1 MRKKPAGERP
11 LGELIEAGTAYLD
24 RHGVPCPRVVCEL
37 LAGRLLGCPRLDLQ
51 LRLQLPVGTA
61 RAAALRRGLARAGAG
76 EPVQYVLGEWAFR
89 GLTLAT
95 DRRALIPRP
104 ETEQLVDLVLAAAD
118 LWACTAALVVDAGT
132 GSGCIALSLARERPQ
147 ARLVATDISP
157 PALELARANAA
168 RCGVTARVEFREEA
182 GCGAFPAGSVDAVV
196 SNPPYIASGVVPTLE
211 RHIREHEPLAALDGG
226 PDGLVCL
233 RAITRDAALVLRP
246 GGHLFFEIGDDQ
258 GTAVREI
265 LETHGFA
272 DISVTADWAGRTRF
286 AAARMR
292 GL

>member
-24 RHGVPCPRVVCEL
+24 RRGVPCPRVVCEL

-51 LRLQLPVGTA
+51 LRLQRPVGTA
-61 RAAALRRGLARAGAG
+61 RAAALRRGLARAADG

-118 LWACTAALVVDAGT
+118 LWACTVPLVVDAGT

-147 ARLVATDISP
+147 ARLVATDISL
-157 PALELARANAA
+157 PAIELARANAV
-168 RCGVTARVEFREEA
+168 RCGVAERVEFREEA